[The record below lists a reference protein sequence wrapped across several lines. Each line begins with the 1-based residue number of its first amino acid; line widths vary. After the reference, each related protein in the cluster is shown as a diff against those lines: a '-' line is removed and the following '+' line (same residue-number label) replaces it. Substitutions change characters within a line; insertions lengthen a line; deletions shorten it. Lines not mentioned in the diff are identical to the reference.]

1 MALQRTQEHLI
12 KPEGVCSVMVDQI
25 IRVNNIMFRFR
36 HLFYFPATDVFTIF
50 EYKFG
55 IFKFWA
61 PFFECLKIEHIIIH
75 KIHIYMNRSGIAVQR
90 VLSQYAESPE
100 NLVVIY
106 DDLDLD
112 VGRLRIR
119 KRGGHGGHKGL
130 QSIIEQL
137 ATKEFVRI
145 RMGIGRPAQT
155 EHPDKQMLQE
165 KVVDY
170 VLQPFDQDEQPLIR
184 DSLKRSVEAI
194 KLIVADQLDTAMNLY
209 NRR

>member
-1 MALQRTQEHLI
+1 MKLILGLGNPGSQYAETRHNIGFMVVDLMATMFPVRTLQANSLAHLYQATIQNQPVLLI
-12 KPEGVCSVMVDQI
+12 KPQ
-25 IRVNNIMFRFR
+25 
-36 HLFYFPATDVFTIF
+36 T
-50 EYKFG
+50 
-55 IFKFWA
+55 
-61 PFFECLKIEHIIIH
+61 
-75 KIHIYMNRSGIAVQR
+75 YMNRSGIAVQR
-90 VLSQYAESPE
+90 VLYQYAESPE

-155 EHPDKQMLQE
+155 EHTDKQMLQE